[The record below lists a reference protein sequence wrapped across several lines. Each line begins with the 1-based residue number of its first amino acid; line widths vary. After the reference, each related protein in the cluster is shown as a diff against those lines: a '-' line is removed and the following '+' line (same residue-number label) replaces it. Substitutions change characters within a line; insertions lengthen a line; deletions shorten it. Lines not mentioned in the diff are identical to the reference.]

1 MKKLVL
7 YGAGKIGR
15 SFIAQLFARSDYEVV
30 FIDVD
35 AEIITALNERRE
47 YSVIIKD
54 GAGDKSIPVR
64 NVRGIHTSRENEVT
78 YEIADADIM
87 AISVGPKALPIIA
100 PTVAKGIFERS
111 KTYPDYPLDII
122 LAENLRSAADIFGN
136 ELKHH
141 LGTTIDISVYLGLIE
156 TSIGKMVPIMP
167 KEVVEQDPLLVY
179 AEPYNSLILDGRAF
193 KNPIPEVT
201 GLAPKENMPAWVD
214 RKSFIH
220 NLGHAAGAYYAFAHY
235 PEMTYMFEIM
245 AKKDVYDFTKSV
257 MAQAAE
263 VLMKLY
269 PDEFTTNDLN
279 EHIEDLIL
287 RFSNQA
293 LGDTVYRVG
302 QDLYRKLGPEE
313 RVVGAIK
320 MATKYNMPYDRILLA
335 LDYAFRFQAR
345 NEQGSIHPG
354 DKRFIKDT
362 QKGRSYILNKVCG
375 LSEHVY
381 PDIHKQLALSED
393 H

>member
-1 MKKLVL
+1 MNKLVL
-7 YGAGKIGR
+7 FGAGKIGR
-15 SFIAQLFARSDYEVV
+15 SFIAQLFARSNYEVV
-30 FIDVD
+30 FIDKD
-35 AEIITALNERRE
+35 LEIVAALNARRE

-54 GAGDKSIPVR
+54 GSGDKAISVR
-64 NVRGIHTSRENEVT
+64 NVRGVHASNENDISRE
-78 YEIADADIM
+78 IANADIM

-100 PTVAKGIFERS
+100 PAIAKGILERQYE
-111 KTYPDYPLDII
+111 YPDYPLDII
-122 LAENLRSAADIFGN
+122 LAENLRNAAKIFGN

-141 LGTTIDISVYLGLIE
+141 LDKSIDISVYLGLIE

-179 AEPYNSLILDGRAF
+179 AEPYNTLILDGKAF
-193 KNPIPEVT
+193 RNPIPKVA

-220 NLGHAAGAYYAFAHY
+220 NLGHAAGAYYGFVHY

-245 AKKDVYDFTKSV
+245 AKKDVCDFAKSV
-257 MAQAAE
+257 MCQAADI
-263 VLMKLY
+263 LMGQY
-269 PDEFTTNDLN
+269 PNEFTKNDLK

-287 RFSNQA
+287 RFSSQA

-320 MATKYNMPYDRILLA
+320 MAIKHNMPYDKILKT

-345 NEQGSIHPG
+345 DEQGFVNPG
-354 DKRFIKDT
+354 DSNFMQDAH
-362 QKGRSYILNKVCG
+362 KGKSYILNKVCG
-375 LSEHVY
+375 LSKEQY
-381 PDIHKQLALSED
+381 PDIHKQLAK
-393 H
+393 

>member
-1 MKKLVL
+1 MDRMNKLVL
-7 YGAGKIGR
+7 FGAGKIGR

-30 FIDVD
+30 FIDTD
-35 AEIITALNERRE
+35 TEIIAALNARRA
-47 YSVIIKD
+47 YNVIIKD
-54 GAGDKSIPVR
+54 VSGDKVIHVP
-64 NVRGIHTSRENEVT
+64 NVRGVHASRVNEISN
-78 YEIADADIM
+78 EIADTDIM

-100 PTVAKGIFERS
+100 PTVAKGILERH
-111 KTYPDYPLDII
+111 KKYPDYPLDII
-122 LAENLRSAADIFGN
+122 PAENLRNAAKIFGE

-141 LGTTIDISVYLGLIE
+141 LDKSIDIIVYLGLIE

-179 AEPYNSLILDGRAF
+179 AEPYNTLILDGKAF
-193 KNPIPEVT
+193 KNPIPKVA

-220 NLGHAAGAYYAFAHY
+220 NLGHAAGAYYGNVHY

-245 AKKDVYDFTKSV
+245 AKKNVGDFTKSV
-257 MAQAAE
+257 MCQAADI
-263 VLMKLY
+263 LMELY
-269 PDEFTTNDLN
+269 PNEFTIKDLN

-287 RFSNQA
+287 RFSSQA

-320 MATKYNMPYDRILLA
+320 MAFKHNMPYDKILKT

-345 NEQGSIHPG
+345 DEQGKVNPG
-354 DKRFIKDT
+354 DGNFMKDAR
-362 QKGRSYILNKVCG
+362 KGKSNILNKVCG
-375 LSEHVY
+375 LSKQQY
-381 PDIHKQLALSED
+381 PDIHKQLAK
-393 H
+393 